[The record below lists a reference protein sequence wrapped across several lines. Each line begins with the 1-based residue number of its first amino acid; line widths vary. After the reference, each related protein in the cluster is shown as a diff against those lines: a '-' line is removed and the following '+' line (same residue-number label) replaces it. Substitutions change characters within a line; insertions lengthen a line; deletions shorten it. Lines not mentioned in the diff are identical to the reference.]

1 MGGGNENRIRPSGSA
16 LSASCLRTGVRRKK
30 CFIRKKCLISCVVWE
45 WPFCSSTQPR
55 ALPWKVDKGRKETGL
70 SMQRC
75 FSQCIFP
82 PVMSGL
88 RASWVGKFV
97 FKSLK
102 GLPSPEFV
110 SSPFCQCCLQWEA
123 NSEYWK
129 REVTGKQCLAF
140 ELPQDQQ
147 VGVHTP
153 AWENGMDPKAYLLV
167 WPSWHFQ
174 WDSREPSAGSLG
186 TAVPLAS

>member
-1 MGGGNENRIRPSGSA
+1 M
-16 LSASCLRTGVRRKK
+16 LYQLCCVRVT
-30 CFIRKKCLISCVVWE
+30 ILLIHPAQC
-45 WPFCSSTQPR
+45 
-55 ALPWKVDKGRKETGL
+55 LPWKVDKGRKETGL

-140 ELPQDQQ
+140 ELPRDQQ
-147 VGVHTP
+147 VGVLTP
-153 AWENGMDPKAYLLV
+153 AWENGILKHICLYGPRDIC
-167 WPSWHFQ
+167 
-174 WDSREPSAGSLG
+174 RG
-186 TAVPLAS
+186 TAESPVQAHWGQEL